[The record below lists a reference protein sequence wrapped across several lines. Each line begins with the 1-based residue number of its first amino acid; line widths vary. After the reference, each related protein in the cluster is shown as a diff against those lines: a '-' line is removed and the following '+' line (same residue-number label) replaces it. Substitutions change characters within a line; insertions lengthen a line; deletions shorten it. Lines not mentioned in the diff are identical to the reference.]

1 MSKKWKFALFL
12 AIFAVVMLG
21 GSQVMSAQNKPV
33 PEVKEKVGDCKDD
46 DDDDE
51 DITDADRAAVKL
63 SIKDA
68 KLIALARVP
77 GKIMDAEFE
86 KEHGRLQYAF
96 DILGEDGKTYDVE
109 IDAITGEVLQADLDD
124 DDDDDDD
131 DGGPATKVVVKNR
144 VVERT
149 VKVERTATVAKKP

>member
-1 MSKKWKFALFL
+1 MTKCSVFLLFAIVFGL
-12 AIFAVVMLG
+12 AYVLG
-21 GSQVMSAQNKPV
+21 PQRVSAQSPPAAEK
-33 PEVKEKVGDCKDD
+33 KEKAAKCDDD

-51 DITDADRAAVKL
+51 EITEADHAAVKI

-68 KLIALARVP
+68 KIIALGRVA

-109 IDAITGEVLQADLDD
+109 IDAITGEVLQADV
-124 DDDDDDD
+124 DDDDDD
-131 DGGPATKVVVKNR
+131 DGGPTAKVVVKKKIVEQK
-144 VVERT
+144 VV
-149 VKVERTATVAKKP
+149 VAKKPQ

>member
-1 MSKKWKFALFL
+1 MTKYSMTILL
-12 AIFAVVMLG
+12 AIVTGLLYAAAPQFAAAQKQPAPEKKVV
-21 GSQVMSAQNKPV
+21 
-33 PEVKEKVGDCKDD
+33 ECEDD

-51 DITDADRAAVKL
+51 EITEGDRASVKI

-68 KLIALARVP
+68 KVIALGRVP

-109 IDAITGEVLQADLDD
+109 IDAITGEVLQAMLEDD
-124 DDDDDDD
+124 DDDDE
-131 DGGPATKVVVKNR
+131 ATADAVLKKKLVEKKVI
-144 VVERT
+144 
-149 VKVERTATVAKKP
+149 AAKKPQ

>member
-1 MSKKWKFALFL
+1 MTKRTIFLLFAIVFGL
-12 AIFAVVMLG
+12 AFVLG
-21 GSQVMSAQNKPV
+21 PQKVSAQDKPAA
-33 PEVKEKVGDCKDD
+33 EKKEKAAKCDDD

-51 DITDADRAAVKL
+51 EITEADRATVKI

-68 KLIALARVP
+68 KIIAIGRVP

-109 IDAITGEVLQADLDD
+109 IDALTGEVLQADIDD
-124 DDDDDDD
+124 DDDDDV
-131 DGGPATKVVVKNR
+131 PAATNVVKTKR
-144 VVERT
+144 VDGT
-149 VKVERTATVAKKP
+149 LKVDRSAKAAKKP